1 MPSVALNP
9 KVFIP
14 EVVLL
19 LFPDIIYCSPRPANV
34 DQRLFLID
42 FFKFCFYQISKMDSS
57 LKGLA
62 FKFKN
67 YAHCK
72 PFLLARLFL
81 SIWGSANE
89 I

>member
-42 FFKFCFYQISKMDSS
+42 F
-57 LKGLA
+57 
-62 FKFKN
+62 
-67 YAHCK
+67 
-72 PFLLARLFL
+72 L
-81 SIWGSANE
+81 SFVFVRSVKRTVV
-89 I
+89 